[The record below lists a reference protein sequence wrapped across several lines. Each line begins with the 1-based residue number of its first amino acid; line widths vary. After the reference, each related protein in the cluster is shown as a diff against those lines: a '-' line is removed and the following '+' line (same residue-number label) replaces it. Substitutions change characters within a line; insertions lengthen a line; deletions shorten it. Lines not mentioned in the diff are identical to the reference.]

1 MNFTNFSDRR
11 DPVAQCSDPQTTLL
25 RSFHRSLI
33 DLIDDFR
40 DQGLSVREMQ
50 MDLDSTAADL
60 TDD

>member
-11 DPVAQCSDPQTTLL
+11 DPVAQRSDPQTTLL